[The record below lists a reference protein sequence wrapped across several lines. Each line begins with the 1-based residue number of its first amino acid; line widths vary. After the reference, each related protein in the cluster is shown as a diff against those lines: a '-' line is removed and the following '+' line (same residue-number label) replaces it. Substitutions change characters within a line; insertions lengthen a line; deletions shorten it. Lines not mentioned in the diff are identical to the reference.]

1 MYEYKVKVVHVVDG
15 DTIDVDIDL
24 GFKTVLTKRRIR
36 LYGIDTPES
45 RTRNKEEKRRGLIS
59 KKYILLKCPIG
70 EYIILKSH
78 GVGKYGRILGEL
90 FEYNNIDSSHR
101 SINQEMCDEGYAVP
115 YFGQSKEEIMK
126 LHQAN
131 KQILIKKGL
140 LDA

>member
-1 MYEYKVKVVHVVDG
+1 MYEYKVKVVHIVDG

-24 GFKTVLTKRRIR
+24 GFKTILTKRRIR

-45 RTRNKEEKRRGLIS
+45 RTRNKEEKQRGLIS
-59 KKYILLKCPIG
+59 KKYLLLKCPIG
-70 EYIILKSH
+70 KYITLKSH

-140 LDA
+140 L

>member
-1 MYEYKVKVVHVVDG
+1 MYEYKVKVVHIVDG

-24 GFKTVLTKRRIR
+24 GFKTILTKRRIR

-45 RTRNKEEKRRGLIS
+45 RTRNKEEKQRGLIS

>member
-1 MYEYKVKVVHVVDG
+1 MYEYKVKVVHIVDG

-45 RTRNKEEKRRGLIS
+45 RTRNKEEKQRGLIS

-101 SINQEMCDEGYAVP
+101 SINQELCDEGYAVP

-131 KQILIKKGL
+131 KQVLIKKGL
-140 LDA
+140 L